1 MKKRKARIPGD
12 DLAPSAERR
21 AHGLIE
27 RLPQA
32 IADDDGRPAR
42 PFRAVDTLGTMLR
55 KGTITP
61 AMHQAGEIFHELFM
75 TAQLEP
81 LRAADITRLPD
92 GLCDVP
98 LSLRQDAARKEVWRA
113 LKLLGGIGSPAGSCL
128 WHIVGGAVTVKEW
141 ALHYGW
147 NHRQLSQEVASGI
160 LIGVLG
166 VLQAH
171 FGL

>member
-1 MKKRKARIPGD
+1 MRKRKTRTAGD
-12 DLAPSAERR
+12 DLTPSAERR
-21 AHGLIE
+21 AHGPIE

-32 IADDDGRPAR
+32 IADESGRPAR
-42 PFRAVDTLGTMLR
+42 PYRAVDTLGTMLR

-61 AMHQAGEIFHELFM
+61 AMHQAGEDFHALFM

-81 LRAADITRLPD
+81 LRAADLNRMSD
-92 GLCDVP
+92 GRHDVP
-98 LSLRQDAARKEVWRA
+98 LSLRQDEARKEVWRI
-113 LKLLGGIGSPAGSCL
+113 LKMLGGVSSPAGSCL

-141 ALHYGW
+141 ALHHGW
-147 NHRQLSQEVASGI
+147 NGRALSQEAASGI

-166 VLQAH
+166 ILQAH